1 MGFHFCW
8 LSLPFSPC
16 ALIPLVKQ
24 LPQGAVL
31 ALVIKVNA
39 VLPDF
44 AVIIMTWSVTYLK
57 KNHYL
62 GIRNRENEDWGKVI
76 TLNFP
81 SW

>member
-1 MGFHFCW
+1 M
-8 LSLPFSPC
+8 
-16 ALIPLVKQ
+16 
-24 LPQGAVL
+24 L
-31 ALVIKVNA
+31 ALVMVIKVNA

>member
-1 MGFHFCW
+1 M
-8 LSLPFSPC
+8 
-16 ALIPLVKQ
+16 
-24 LPQGAVL
+24 L
-31 ALVIKVNA
+31 ALAIKVNA

-44 AVIIMTWSVTYLK
+44 AVIIMTWSVTYLKK